1 MMWWNT
7 CMHYLSNPFFF
18 FEKVGLAHETIYIE
32 LLLMKTI
39 VH

>member
-7 CMHYLSNPFFF
+7 MCMHYLSNPFL
-18 FEKVGLAHETIYIE
+18 FEKVGLARDYRE